1 MNYTILNAEITN
13 DPLTRSY
20 SGMTN
25 AEVATSLN
33 TINRTSQKTSMT
45 GSEVINNV
53 NATEWGAL
61 DATQKQTVW
70 DIVHLG
76 NINPYGVEATL
87 LTGVFGAGSA
97 TIIALGAA
105 RLNSI
110 SRATEL
116 GLEAVTEGHI
126 ERVRSI
132 E

>member
-87 LTGVFGAGSA
+87 LTGVFGAGST
-97 TIIALGAA
+97 TITALAAA

-116 GLEAVTEGHI
+116 GLEAVTEGHV